1 MGGTRLLNPKMDPYS
16 TTSNQKNVTAEC
28 NFSFR
33 KPVSTDGSDVFALV
47 ERCKPLDVNSMYCN
61 LLQCSHFADTA
72 IVAERGGQMVGFI
85 SGYRLPQQPDKEAGF
100 KFKMIK
106 TS

>member
-61 LLQCSHFADTA
+61 LLQCSHFADAVADPPWRPGTA
-72 IVAERGGQMVGFI
+72 FSHHHHAGQ
-85 SGYRLPQQPDKEAGF
+85 SGVVENLSAP
-100 KFKMIK
+100 
-106 TS
+106 